1 MFLKKALRQISI
13 RWRLTILFTLVFGS
27 AMGLYGYATAEFL
40 RKSLAKEFDDSLFN
54 YAVDLTDQIT
64 LDPEGDLLLSP
75 PQLDRAK
82 IYPFYLG
89 TALIQIRH
97 KSGTVLSKE
106 GNWGSLEIPYKSE
119 LERLTKGDEAVYTTL
134 DDLSNLPL
142 PESQSYRVIHFPIDN
157 ALPPHLIL
165 QVAVPMSIL
174 ENQISNR
181 RRAFQFG
188 VPAVIL
194 FAVICS
200 YFLASRAMRPINSMV
215 SQVRNIGA
223 DELSKRLPVPV
234 TEDEL
239 KILAVTLN
247 QMLDRIE
254 RAFLSQEKFIADASH
269 QLLTPLTI
277 MKGVLEASGK
287 SPLSLESTQSF
298 LQEVDHLSVVV
309 QNLLVLARMDTGTE
323 AVTRARVA
331 FHEIIFAALRRTD
344 SLAKKKNIRI
354 KFDLQGPH
362 GNESEPPFVLGDE
375 ALLTTLVF
383 NLIENAL
390 KYSDKDT
397 VVELVLKWNKT
408 HQQLTVLD
416 SGPGIPLGLET
427 EIFDRFRRVDQIG
440 IMKTPGYG
448 LGLSI
453 AKKIAD
459 VHQGRLWAENRG
471 LGTAGSSGSL
481 FHFEI
486 NNG

>member
-1 MFLKKALRQISI
+1 MFLNKIISRISI
-13 RWRLTILFTLVFGS
+13 RWRLTILFTLVFGT

-106 GNWGSLEIPYKSE
+106 GNWGSLEIPYKTE
-119 LERLTKGDEAVYTTL
+119 LDRLAKGEEAVYTML
-134 DDLSNLPL
+134 EDLSDLPT
-142 PESQSYRVIHFPIDN
+142 PESASYRLIHFPIDN
-157 ALPPHLIL
+157 SLPPHLIL

-174 ENQISNR
+174 ENQIADR

-188 VPAVIL
+188 IPAVIG
-194 FAVICS
+194 FAILCS
-200 YFLASRAMRPINSMV
+200 YFLAARAMRPINSMV
-215 SQVRNIGA
+215 SQVRNIRA
-223 DELSKRLPVPV
+223 QELSRRLPEPV
-234 TEDEL
+234 THDEIRL
-239 KILAVTLN
+239 LSVTLN

-269 QLLTPLTI
+269 QLLTPLSI

-287 SPLSLESTQSF
+287 QPLSTESTQSC

-309 QNLLVLARMDTGTE
+309 QNLLVLARMDIGVESIVMAPVQFQEVVFSVLRKTE
-323 AVTRARVA
+323 
-331 FHEIIFAALRRTD
+331 

-354 KFDLQGPH
+354 KFNLQGP
-362 GNESEPPFVLGDE
+362 NPQELEPPPVQGDE
-375 ALLTTLVF
+375 ALLGTLVF
-383 NLIENAL
+383 NLVENAL
-390 KYSDKDT
+390 KYSDPSSL
-397 VVELVLKWNKT
+397 VELALKWDKRR
-408 HQQLTVLD
+408 QQLTVMDL
-416 SGPGIPLGLET
+416 GPGIPKGLET
-427 EIFDRFRRVDQIG
+427 EIFDRFRRVDQASIL
-440 IMKTPGYG
+440 KAPGYG

-453 AKKIAD
+453 ARKISD
-459 VHQGRLWAENRG
+459 VHQGKLWAENRHSS
-471 LGTAGSSGSL
+471 GTSGSL

-486 NNG
+486 PNG